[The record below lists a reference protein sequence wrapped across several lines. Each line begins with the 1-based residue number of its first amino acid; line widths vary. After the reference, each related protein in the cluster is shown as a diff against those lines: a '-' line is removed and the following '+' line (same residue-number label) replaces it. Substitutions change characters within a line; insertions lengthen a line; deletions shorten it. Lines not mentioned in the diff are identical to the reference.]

1 MCIFMILWQVK
12 VEDFNV
18 KEEPEDWPQT
28 EASENSQMFGFS
40 DPGLAY
46 LAHASNLPVRAQGSA
61 VMNQI
66 ATTQSQAPAA
76 ELQSHPLPGPSGI
89 QTVSVKF
96 HLHDGCLKNSCPCLD
111 AFPCLARSHWV
122 VISQ

>member
-1 MCIFMILWQVK
+1 MK

-18 KEEPEDWPQT
+18 KEEPEEWPQT

-46 LAHASNLPVRAQGSA
+46 LAHASNLPVQAQDS
-61 VMNQI
+61 VVLNRMT
-66 ATTQSQAPAA
+66 TTQSQSAAA

-89 QTVSVKF
+89 QAVSMKV
-96 HLHDGCLKNSCPCLD
+96 CLCSMLCL
-111 AFPCLARSHWV
+111 
-122 VISQ
+122 II